1 MIAFE
6 ALLQIVRVEEAELR
20 HWIESG
26 WVLPEGDSGAWIF
39 REVDVA
45 RARLIAEI
53 RHDLA
58 IDDGALPVVL
68 SLLDQLYGL
77 RRELQA
83 LYGAVAAQPSSV
95 RDAIS
100 AAISDSE
107 RTQR

>member
-1 MIAFE
+1 MIALE
-6 ALLQIVRVEEAELR
+6 TLLQTVRVEEAELR

-26 WVLPEGDSGAWIF
+26 WVIPESDRGQWVF

-45 RARLIAEI
+45 RVRLIAEI

-77 RRELQA
+77 RRDFQA
-83 LYGAVAAQPSSV
+83 LCGAIATQPGSV
-95 RDAIS
+95 REAIA
-100 AAISDSE
+100 AAISERE
-107 RTQR
+107 RTRR